1 MIHDPFGALADPTRR
16 TIFELLA
23 SGGPQAVSDVA
34 RSLPVSRPAVSQH
47 LKVLVEAGL
56 VRAAA
61 DGTRRIY
68 RVDHPGLEVLR
79 SWLDGHWESVFER
92 FEHAA
97 RREADAMTTQSALAA
112 VRKTRTVPLA
122 VEAAFDLFT
131 RRIAEWWPVDTHAI
145 GADSVGAAGVT
156 DTRIDVR
163 FDGRVGG
170 RVTQILVDG
179 TEHSWADVLAWDPPH
194 RVVLS
199 WHPRVAPTAA
209 SRVEVRF
216 RPVDGGTQV
225 VLEHSGWEEFG
236 DRGAELRDGYAQ
248 GWDPVLDRFTAA
260 ADPTTAR

>member
-1 MIHDPFGALADPTRR
+1 MIQDPFGALADPTRR

-56 VRAAA
+56 VRAVA

-79 SWLDGHWESVFER
+79 SWLDGHWETGFER
-92 FEHAA
+92 FEPAA
-97 RREADAMTTQSALAA
+97 RREADAMTTQPALAP

-122 VEAAFDLFT
+122 TEVAFDLFT

-145 GADSVGAAGVT
+145 GADSVGAEEVA
-156 DTRIDVR
+156 DVR

-179 TEHSWADVLAWDPPH
+179 TEHSWADVLAWDPPN
-194 RVVLS
+194 RFVLS
-199 WHPRVAPTAA
+199 WHPLVAPTAA

-216 RPVDGGTQV
+216 HPVDAGTMV

-236 DRGAELRDGYAQ
+236 EGGAELRDGYAH
-248 GWDPVLDRFTAA
+248 GWDPVLDRFIAA
-260 ADPTTAR
+260 ADEPR

>member
-1 MIHDPFGALADPTRR
+1 MTHDPFGALADPTRR

-68 RVDHPGLEVLR
+68 RVDHPGLEALR
-79 SWLDGHWESVFER
+79 SWLDGHWEHVFER

-97 RREADAMTTQSALAA
+97 RREADAMTTQSALAP

-122 VEAAFDLFT
+122 VEVAFDLFT

-145 GADSVGAAGVT
+145 GADSGDAGDVT
-156 DTRIDVR
+156 DVR

-170 RVTQILVDG
+170 RVTQVLVDG
-179 TEHSWADVLAWDPPH
+179 TEHSWADVLAWDPPN

-199 WHPRVAPTAA
+199 WHPRIAPTAA

-216 RPVDGGTQV
+216 RPVDAGTQV
-225 VLEHSGWEEFG
+225 VLEHTGWEEFG
-236 DRGAELRDGYAQ
+236 ELGTELRDGYAE
-248 GWDPVLDRFTAA
+248 GWDPVLDRFIAA
-260 ADPTTAR
+260 AEPTTAR

>member
-1 MIHDPFGALADPTRR
+1 MTHDPFGALADPTRR

-68 RVDHPGLEVLR
+68 RVDHPGLEALR
-79 SWLDGHWESVFER
+79 SWLDGHWEHVFER

-97 RREADAMTTQSALAA
+97 RREADAMTTQSALAP

-122 VEAAFDLFT
+122 VEVAFDLFT

-145 GADSVGAAGVT
+145 GAGSGDDGDVT
-156 DTRIDVR
+156 DVR
-163 FDGRVGG
+163 FEGRVGG
-170 RVTQILVDG
+170 RVTQVLVDG
-179 TEHSWADVLAWDPPH
+179 TEHSWADVLAWDPPN

-199 WHPRVAPTAA
+199 WHPRIAPTAA

-216 RPVDGGTQV
+216 RPVDAGTQV
-225 VLEHSGWEEFG
+225 VLEHTGWEEFG
-236 DRGAELRDGYAQ
+236 ELGTELRDGYAE
-248 GWDPVLDRFTAA
+248 GWDPVLDRFIAA
-260 ADPTTAR
+260 AEPTTAR